1 MSSLALRLCIG
12 RSVDFIKQVVT
23 LSAIVGLITSGLAIS
38 NMAYIFFSGGTASR
52 FEVVTL
58 SLLSELTSIFWV
70 WLLAA
75 WSLLA
80 VSSYVIGLQSI
91 RSMIPTLNILWQTG
105 SSKKTYRTMILLRL
119 LLLAILS
126 WLFGWN
132 GGLVASQ
139 MAYRLAAYAI
149 RAPYSIPTLQL
160 IDLLNLLAL
169 TFTAVFAGGSYFVV
183 KTRKLDSEGAQMAT

>member
-12 RSVDFIKQVVT
+12 RSVDFIKQVLT

-38 NMAYIFFSGGTASR
+38 NMAYIFFSSGTASR
-52 FEVVTL
+52 FEVVTM

-75 WSLLA
+75 WSLLV

-91 RSMIPTLNILWQTG
+91 RSMIPTFRILWQTG

-119 LLLAILS
+119 LLLATLS

-139 MAYRLAAYAI
+139 MTYRLAAYAI
-149 RAPYSIPTLQL
+149 KAPYAIPGLQL
-160 IDLLNLLAL
+160 IDLLNLLAF
-169 TFTAVFAGGSYFVV
+169 TFTAVFAGGLYFVI
-183 KTRKLDSEGAQMAT
+183 KTRKLDSAGAQITA

>member
-12 RSVDFIKQVVT
+12 RSFDFIKQVLT
-23 LSAIVGLITSGLAIS
+23 LSAIVGLITSGLTIS
-38 NMAYIFFSGGTASR
+38 NMAYIFFNSGTASR
-52 FEVVTL
+52 FEVITI

-91 RSMIPTLNILWQTG
+91 RSMIPTLSILWQTG

-119 LLLAILS
+119 VLLAVLS

-149 RAPYSIPTLQL
+149 KAPYAIPTLQL

-169 TFTAVFAGGSYFVV
+169 TFTAVFAGGLYFVV
-183 KTRKLDSEGAQMAT
+183 KTRKLDSPGVQMEA